1 MSVTPEMVQGMR
13 ARLDQALG
21 EYDRISAGLRDM
33 RARMR
38 EISGTARSGDGGVTV
53 TVGPRGTLT
62 GLEITPK
69 TYRKSSPSE
78 LSELILAVAAK
89 AVADLNGQMEEV
101 MRPFLPPGTSYADA
115 AEGKVDVGGLAA
127 RPLTEETLDEW
138 LAGFNGF
145 TRPQADSND
154 PGDQK
159 REE

>member
-13 ARLDQALG
+13 ARLDQVMG
-21 EYDRISAGLRDM
+21 EYDRIAGGLRDM

-38 EISGTARSGDGGVTV
+38 EISGTARSDDGGVTV

-62 GLEITPK
+62 GLEITPRA
-69 TYRKSSPSE
+69 YRKSSPSE
-78 LSELILAVAAK
+78 LAELILAVAAK

-115 AEGKVDVGGLAA
+115 AEGRVEVGLPGAQ
-127 RPLTEETLDEW
+127 PLTEETLDEW

-145 TRPQADSND
+145 TRRQGGSEPD
-154 PGDQK
+154 
-159 REE
+159 EEKCED